1 MRYHVGGV
9 YETHKSLNWFCSK
22 SIRMEDITLGKQS
35 EGAGTIADQPVER
48 FGPLTNQI
56 MQLLAGFLDPLH
68 P

>member
-1 MRYHVGGV
+1 
-9 YETHKSLNWFCSK
+9 
-22 SIRMEDITLGKQS
+22 MEDITLGKQS